1 MAGRLPHLRDRHK
14 LGYGYVLEYAPRIQR
29 TRHRRAHLRFVAA
42 LRYNTFIRSKQ
53 REFDPGTRRGE
64 KVDKP
69 TIVTTSTTVSRTVSS
84 VELDGEGAAL
94 VERLE
99 EARKQISVYEA
110 EKDEVTKAL
119 KERIG
124 DADAASVNG
133 VTRVVVQHVDSSNI
147 DRKMLSELVAPE
159 IVAKITKPNPYSY
172 LKTLKA

>member
-1 MAGRLPHLRDRHK
+1 M
-14 LGYGYVLEYAPRIQR
+14 
-29 TRHRRAHLRFVAA
+29 
-42 LRYNTFIRSKQ
+42 
-53 REFDPGTRRGE
+53 
-64 KVDKP
+64 DKP

-99 EARKQISVYEA
+99 NARKQISVYEA

-172 LKTLKA
+172 LNTLKAYGCKQWSSGGTLPPHITLKSNDDKNWSIYEQQVQRHRVVLAQAHCHGD